1 MTRMKNKRKRMKARL
16 EIIDFS
22 IQYKKMILNYLMQS
36 QMLFSKDYEQ
46 NLLQSLLDFKRNT
59 FFITTQKFT
68 ENN

>member
-46 NLLQSLLDFKRNT
+46 NLLQFFVCSLFKISNARLSL
-59 FFITTQKFT
+59 
-68 ENN
+68 